1 MDLISYSLQCN
12 LVSCFLKME
21 SKNLHHIISKTIH
34 LHHLFISYII
44 INLIVKYQFSNI
56 KICLINKLTLET
68 IMYNI
73 SFKAS

>member
-1 MDLISYSLQCN
+1 MDLLSYSLQCN
-12 LVSCFLKME
+12 LVNCFLKME
-21 SKNLHHIISKTIH
+21 SKNSHHIINKTIH

-44 INLIVKYQFSNI
+44 INLIVKYQSANI